1 MKPKYLIILYFI
13 IIAGDLVAQDTLT
26 LSKKLTLSGYIST
39 LQNATFDSIQG
50 NWTTGNLIH
59 NRLNFK
65 WYPASTL
72 SGALEVRNRL
82 AFGESIKLNPNAAN
96 EYKKDYGYMN
106 LTTNVFH
113 GNSYLLNTSVDRL
126 WLAYEKNKWKI
137 TLGRQRINWSQTWVW
152 NPNDIFN
159 TYSFFDF
166 DYAERPGSDA
176 IRVQYNNSEVSITE
190 MALKLNIQKQL
201 TGAAYYKFNRWNYD
215 FQVLGGILNQTDY
228 VIGAGWSG
236 AIKSLAFRGEM
247 SYFQP
252 KNNFSDTTGLFLASV
267 AFDYTLDNSLTLM
280 TEFLYSSKVSSSLQ
294 TFQSYYAAPLSVKNL
309 SFVKYNLMLQA
320 TYPIT
325 PLLSGTLAGMYFPP
339 IKGYYI
345 GPSLSYSA
353 SDNIEFS
360 VYLQSFGAKI
370 KDGFGLEQKLR
381 FNLLF
386 LRAKL
391 SF

>member
-1 MKPKYLIILYFI
+1 MKLRVLIFLAVIGGGRINLT
-13 IIAGDLVAQDTLT
+13 AQDTVQQ
-26 LSKKLTLSGYIST
+26 KKFTVYGYISS
-39 LQNATFDSIQG
+39 LQNAMFDSIQG
-50 NWTTGNLIH
+50 NWVTENIIH

-65 WYPASTL
+65 WYPVSSL
-72 SGALEVRNRL
+72 SGALEMRNRL
-82 AFGESIKLNPNAAN
+82 VFGESIKLDPNSASS
-96 EYKKDYGYMN
+96 YDKDYGLMK
-106 LTTNVFH
+106 LTTNIFH
-113 GNSYLLNTSVDRL
+113 GGSYLLNTSVDRL
-126 WLAYEKNKWKI
+126 WLAFEKNKWKI

-176 IRVQYNNSEVSITE
+176 FRVQYYNSEVSVTE
-190 MALKLNIQKQL
+190 LALKMNSQDQL
-201 TGAAYYKFNRWNYD
+201 TGAAYYKFNKWNYD
-215 FQVLGGILNQTDY
+215 FQVLGGVLNQTDY
-228 VIGAGWSG
+228 VLGGGWAG

-252 KNNFSDTTGLFLASV
+252 ISHFRDTTGQFLASV
-267 AFDYTLDNSLTLM
+267 AFDYTLGNSLTLM
-280 TEFLYSSKVSSSLQ
+280 TEFFYSSKVIANLESFQ
-294 TFQSYYAAPLSVKNL
+294 TYYTAPLSVKNL

-370 KDGFGLEQKLR
+370 KNELGELQRLR

>member
-1 MKPKYLIILYFI
+1 MKLSILIISIVFQGTIMILP
-13 IIAGDLVAQDTLT
+13 AQDTIPQ
-26 LSKKLTLSGYIST
+26 KKFILSGYISS
-39 LQNATFDSIQG
+39 LQSATFDSIQG
-50 NWTTGNLIH
+50 TWVTENIIH

-65 WYPASTL
+65 WFPSANL

-82 AFGESIKLNPNAAN
+82 SFGESIKLNPNAAN
-96 EYKKDYGYMN
+96 DYKKDYGFMN

-113 GNSYLLNTSVDRL
+113 GNSYLLNTSVDRF

-176 IRVQYNNSEVSITE
+176 LRVQYNNSEVSITE
-190 MALKLNIQKQL
+190 LALKMNSQKQL
-201 TGAAYYKFNRWNYD
+201 TGAAYYKFNKWNYD
-215 FQVLGGILNQTDY
+215 FQVLGGTLNQTDY
-228 VIGAGWSG
+228 VVGTGWAG

-247 SYFQP
+247 SYFRP
-252 KNNFSDTTGLFLASV
+252 MTHFADTTGQFLASI
-267 AFDYTLDNSLTLM
+267 AFDYTLGNSLTLM
-280 TEFLYSSKVSSSLQ
+280 TEFLYNSRVAMNLES
-294 TFQSYYAAPLSVKNL
+294 FQSYYSAPLSVKNL
-309 SFVKYNLMLQA
+309 SFVKYNLLLQL

-345 GPSLSYSA
+345 GPSISYSA

-360 VYLQSFGAKI
+360 LYLQSFGAKV
-370 KDGFGLEQKLR
+370 KSELGLEQKLR